1 MTMSETP
8 AHLGRYEI
16 LGGIGHGGFATVYRA
31 RDAELERI
39 ITLRAYCEWSG
50 ARLPTWHMRNKEN

>member
-1 MTMSETP
+1 MTISEMP
-8 AHLGRYEI
+8 IYLYGYEI

-39 ITLRAYCEWSG
+39 ITLRAFCEWAE
-50 ARLPTWHMRNKEN
+50 ARLPTWHMCNKEN